1 MNKALKEKAKSL
13 CKNCGISDGNL
24 DAVINAIGGR
34 VADDCTDATEI
45 DKVANE
51 ILAVAKAMQSEASSR
66 VEDFKKKNPVKT
78 SKVEKPVDDEN
89 DDDKDDPSKSKDF
102 SAMLEAAVA
111 KAVKPLQDEISS
123 FRANNVA
130 TLRLNALNEKL
141 AACKDEN
148 FKAQTLKAFN
158 RMSFKDDE
166 DFNSYLTETESD
178 IAAAN
183 QSKADAELRS
193 NGAPMFSQKNEEGV
207 SSAVAGY
214 IKSHEKSDGG
224 QFDGKK
230 L

>member
-66 VEDFKKKNPVKT
+66 VEDFKKKNPVKA
-78 SKVEKPVDDEN
+78 SKVEKPVDDED

-102 SAMLEAAVA
+102 SAMLKAAVA
-111 KAVKPLQDEISS
+111 EAVKPLQDEISS

-214 IKSHEKSDGG
+214 IKSQEKGDND
-224 QFDGKK
+224 QFAGKK